1 MCCRAAAA
9 MIRIQGKH
17 GGCSYERSATNRRNQ
32 LGGAPRQSRVG
43 KHTLSRR
50 VARHPPGLRDGGP
63 ASALHGRVRDP
74 SWLGAYGRGA
84 DRQGLLVGDRLRGT
98 CPRDGR
104 LEGPRAIHGTS
115 GVPLCPL
122 AFHISRTLQQGVAKT
137 LEVAAAG
144 APVGSYILILLALL
158 KAIEY
163 GCLGVII
170 GWVGRR
176 PWGGALA
183 HVAVGLAVGILFGG
197 AIVSFTYWT
206 APEPLAAAD
215 LFSRSANEILFPVGC
230 SLVLYS
236 ATALGERVGR

>member
-1 MCCRAAAA
+1 MEVVVMNVAQQTAETNSAAHHARA
-9 MIRIQGKH
+9 G
-17 GGCSYERSATNRRNQ
+17 
-32 LGGAPRQSRVG
+32 LGS
-43 KHTLSRR
+43 TLFR
-50 VARHPPGLRDGGP
+50 VAWLAILLGFAMEALLLLFTAGFEILPGLGP
-63 ASALHGRVRDP
+63 MVAELIGKVSWSAIVCAGLALGTAASKARAP
-74 SWLGAYGRGA
+74 FM
-84 DRQGLLVGDRLRGT
+84 GLLGFLF
-98 CPRDGR
+98 
-104 LEGPRAIHGTS
+104 A
-115 GVPLCPL
+115 PL

-144 APVGSYILILLALL
+144 APVESYTLILLALL

-183 HVAVGLAVGILFGG
+183 HAVVGLAVGILFGG

>member
-1 MCCRAAAA
+1 MTVAPQTVEAN
-9 MIRIQGKH
+9 
-17 GGCSYERSATNRRNQ
+17 SATTHARDG
-32 LGGAPRQSRVG
+32 LGS
-43 KHTLSRR
+43 TLFR
-50 VARHPPGLRDGGP
+50 VAWLAILLGFRSVLADLIGKVSW
-63 ASALHGRVRDP
+63 SALVCAGLALGTGASKVRAP
-74 SWLGAYGRGA
+74 FM
-84 DRQGLLVGDRLRGT
+84 GLLGL
-98 CPRDGR
+98 
-104 LEGPRAIHGTS
+104 LAA
-115 GVPLCPL
+115 PL
-122 AFHISRTLQQGVAKT
+122 AFHVSRTLQQGVAKT

-144 APVGSYILILLALL
+144 APVGSYTLILLALL

-197 AIVSFTYWT
+197 AIVCFTYWT